1 MKRLPVANSRQSG
14 RAAAGL
20 MRHHW
25 LALTGVTAVRLAGA
39 ATGVMIPRIVGKI
52 VNLVTSASATIPTSV
67 LSSQVTTLVVWALVL
82 TGVGM
87 VCTGLGEWSARVL
100 GQIIFAQLRE
110 DLLAKITGL
119 PLGVIEAAGTGDL
132 LGRTQH
138 DLRSL
143 QFVIQRGIARL
154 MTLAVTLVVTLAAAT
169 ITAPLLSLAIWL
181 PLLACIPAVR
191 WYLHYAVPAYR
202 TVGSQ
207 YATIDGVIAESIDQ
221 IDTVSAFNLGARR
234 SHYLFTRTKELF
246 AVDIYAGAL
255 RGKAFFWLNIFT
267 LLSPLAVLV
276 WGLYLH
282 QHQLVDLNLRVP
294 VFDLIVWLDEVQSAT
309 VAFGRIVGVELV
321 PTETETTDELPEDN
335 RIKVRDVSYA
345 YREGHPVLH
354 HIDLDLVPGERL
366 AIVGPSGSGKSTLGR
381 MLAGIHPP
389 TSGSVTLGGVEVSQ
403 LPEHVLHQEISLV
416 TQEHH
421 VFAAT
426 LGENLRLAAAEASD
440 SQLWQALDAIGA
452 TWAHELEAG
461 LDTPVGSGG
470 HALSPA
476 QAQQLALARIALI
489 NPHTLILDENA
500 LGSLMAGR
508 TVVAIAHRLYTAAD
522 ADRIAVVIDGRIA
535 ELGSHT
541 ELLARK
547 GHYANLWNAWQSE

>member
-1 MKRLPVANSRQSG
+1 M
-14 RAAAGL
+14 
-20 MRHHW
+20 
-25 LALTGVTAVRLAGA
+25 
-39 ATGVMIPRIVGKI
+39 
-52 VNLVTSASATIPTSV
+52 
-67 LSSQVTTLVVWALVL
+67 
-82 TGVGM
+82 
-87 VCTGLGEWSARVL
+87 
-100 GQIIFAQLRE
+100 
-110 DLLAKITGL
+110 
-119 PLGVIEAAGTGDL
+119 
-132 LGRTQH
+132 
-138 DLRSL
+138 
-143 QFVIQRGIARL
+143 
-154 MTLAVTLVVTLAAAT
+154 
-169 ITAPLLSLAIWL
+169 
-181 PLLACIPAVR
+181 
-191 WYLHYAVPAYR
+191 PAYR

-234 SHYLFTRTKELF
+234 SHYLFTRAKELF

-276 WGLYLH
+276 LGLYLH
-282 QHQLVDLNLRVP
+282 QHQLVDLGAITTLALYGLNLRVP

-426 LGENLRLAAAEASD
+426 LGENLRLAAAEASN

-489 NPHTLILDENA
+489 NPHTLILDEATSLIDPTTAHATENA

-535 ELGSHT
+535 ELGSHAQ
-541 ELLARK
+541 LLALK

>member
-1 MKRLPVANSRQSG
+1 M
-14 RAAAGL
+14 
-20 MRHHW
+20 
-25 LALTGVTAVRLAGA
+25 
-39 ATGVMIPRIVGKI
+39 
-52 VNLVTSASATIPTSV
+52 
-67 LSSQVTTLVVWALVL
+67 
-82 TGVGM
+82 
-87 VCTGLGEWSARVL
+87 
-100 GQIIFAQLRE
+100 
-110 DLLAKITGL
+110 
-119 PLGVIEAAGTGDL
+119 
-132 LGRTQH
+132 
-138 DLRSL
+138 
-143 QFVIQRGIARL
+143 
-154 MTLAVTLVVTLAAAT
+154 
-169 ITAPLLSLAIWL
+169 
-181 PLLACIPAVR
+181 
-191 WYLHYAVPAYR
+191 
-202 TVGSQ
+202 
-207 YATIDGVIAESIDQ
+207 
-221 IDTVSAFNLGARR
+221 
-234 SHYLFTRTKELF
+234 
-246 AVDIYAGAL
+246 
-255 RGKAFFWLNIFT
+255 
-267 LLSPLAVLV
+267 
-276 WGLYLH
+276 
-282 QHQLVDLNLRVP
+282 
-294 VFDLIVWLDEVQSAT
+294 
-309 VAFGRIVGVELV
+309 
-321 PTETETTDELPEDN
+321 
-335 RIKVRDVSYA
+335 
-345 YREGHPVLH
+345 LH

-489 NPHTLILDENA
+489 NPHTLILDEATSLIDPTTAHATENA
-500 LGSLMAGR
+500 LGSLMVGR